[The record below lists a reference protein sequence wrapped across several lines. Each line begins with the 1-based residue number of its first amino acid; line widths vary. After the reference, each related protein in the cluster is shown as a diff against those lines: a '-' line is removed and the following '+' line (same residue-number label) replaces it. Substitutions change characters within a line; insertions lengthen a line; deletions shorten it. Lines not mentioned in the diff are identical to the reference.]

1 MTWQAWNRGG
11 MHNISITWRFRVPH
25 GVGNDRLH
33 HRWVC
38 GSSTHDQR
46 AALQQKLGQ
55 LLHLVSCEI
64 NKRHGSQGVR
74 GVSKMIVYI
83 YLPAE
88 TWPHDCEPHYIKPT
102 AILDVD
108 DSTLF

>member
-1 MTWQAWNRGG
+1 
-11 MHNISITWRFRVPH
+11 
-25 GVGNDRLH
+25 
-33 HRWVC
+33 
-38 GSSTHDQR
+38 
-46 AALQQKLGQ
+46 
-55 LLHLVSCEI
+55 
-64 NKRHGSQGVR
+64 
-74 GVSKMIVYI
+74 MIVYI

>member
-1 MTWQAWNRGG
+1 MALEMIGYIIAGSTDLLPTTGERRYSKNRG
-11 MHNISITWRFRVPH
+11 NCFTWFHV
-25 GVGNDRLH
+25 RLI
-33 HRWVC
+33 RGTAC
-38 GSSTHDQR
+38 
-46 AALQQKLGQ
+46 
-55 LLHLVSCEI
+55 
-64 NKRHGSQGVR
+64 QGVR

-102 AILDVD
+102 AKLDVD